1 MDDEKCG
8 DHYALIPTNQ
18 VPNLENLSKEE
29 RWLYDE
35 VVRSVIVTFYEPM
48 TYNQTELFTEVNQE
62 VFKSTGKQIT
72 HLGWQV
78 VFGKEEEENQKE
90 QTLPLVEQGQS
101 VEKTEIK
108 LHEGKTQP
116 PKLYTEGQLIT
127 VMAKHDIGSEA
138 TRSGII
144 ERIKTLLYIK
154 IEKNIVH
161 VTNKG
166 KMMVEAI
173 KDTAIGSPEL
183 TAKWEVYLI
192 YNSVLILSI
201 MPDLVASLP

>member
-1 MDDEKCG
+1 FLSSSTSIAKFERLFSNHFFFAPEPTEYQHIPVAEAEQLPGVLEKLVNSKDYQTLIEKKERDTIVQQKAYVDDEKCG

-101 VEKTEIK
+101 V
-108 LHEGKTQP
+108 
-116 PKLYTEGQLIT
+116 
-127 VMAKHDIGSEA
+127 
-138 TRSGII
+138 
-144 ERIKTLLYIK
+144 
-154 IEKNIVH
+154 
-161 VTNKG
+161 
-166 KMMVEAI
+166 
-173 KDTAIGSPEL
+173 
-183 TAKWEVYLI
+183 
-192 YNSVLILSI
+192 
-201 MPDLVASLP
+201 